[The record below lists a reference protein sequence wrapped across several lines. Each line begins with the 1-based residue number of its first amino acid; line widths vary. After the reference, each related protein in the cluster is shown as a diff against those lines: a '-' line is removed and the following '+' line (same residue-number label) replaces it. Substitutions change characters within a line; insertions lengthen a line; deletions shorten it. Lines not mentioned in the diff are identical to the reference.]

1 MKRNI
6 IRFITVLLALTVII
20 GSVPASATQGY
31 TKEYADVPYDT
42 FTYWNNANVST
53 NYPVRAT
60 GMYNY
65 FDTFFSEDF
74 EGVDIASYTDVSV
87 DKNDIVYVLD
97 GVSSKVHVFD
107 KEYKYVRSIGE
118 IVAADGTAYNYKGA
132 ESIVISEEGLLYICD
147 TENKRVLISDLEGNL
162 VKEPLLLPDS
172 NLIPSDFAYRPIKI
186 AVDSS
191 NYIYVLSDGS
201 YYGAILYSP
210 TGEFLGFFGANTVPT
225 TVTEFL
231 KQIWEKL
238 TVTDEIRQISV
249 RKLPFQFT
257 DLYVDNMDFVYTAT
271 GRTAKAI
278 EQGQIKRLSPGG
290 VNILDSE
297 NVSFSIHVSMPR
309 RNEARYPNVEGLAV
323 SEDNYIY
330 TYDNA
335 TGYISIFDDDCV
347 MLNTFSGGSAV
358 ECNSDGT
365 FMMISAI
372 DLNSEKD
379 IIVLDDVKK
388 CMTVFKINDHG
399 KVLMEAGTLTRNG
412 DYDAALPLWQ
422 EVISNDRNCQ
432 VAYSGM
438 ARVYFAAG
446 EYDLAM
452 KYAKIGYDYHTYS
465 LAYEF
470 VRTDFI
476 ERNIYLMAGI
486 ILAVVIALC
495 VFVHFKRKNNIV
507 IIKNQELKLLS
518 RVMLHPSDVFNEIKQ
533 KKRGSVLIGLILI
546 IVYYITA
553 TLKETESGFL
563 FKSPSNTSFN
573 SALILLQTVGIVLLW
588 TICNWAV
595 CTLQD
600 GKGKMR
606 EIFIVTSYSLVP
618 LIISNIVYTIASNMI
633 LASEAA
639 FLSIFLTVMQLFTAF
654 ILIVGTIVIHDYTF
668 GKFVGTTLL
677 SVFGILIVIFL
688 AIVIVILVQQV
699 FMFIG
704 TIYREFMYR

>member
-1 MKRNI
+1 
-6 IRFITVLLALTVII
+6 
-20 GSVPASATQGY
+20 
-31 TKEYADVPYDT
+31 
-42 FTYWNNANVST
+42 
-53 NYPVRAT
+53 
-60 GMYNY
+60 
-65 FDTFFSEDF
+65 
-74 EGVDIASYTDVSV
+74 
-87 DKNDIVYVLD
+87 
-97 GVSSKVHVFD
+97 
-107 KEYKYVRSIGE
+107 
-118 IVAADGTAYNYKGA
+118 
-132 ESIVISEEGLLYICD
+132 
-147 TENKRVLISDLEGNL
+147 
-162 VKEPLLLPDS
+162 
-172 NLIPSDFAYRPIKI
+172 
-186 AVDSS
+186 
-191 NYIYVLSDGS
+191 
-201 YYGAILYSP
+201 
-210 TGEFLGFFGANTVPT
+210 
-225 TVTEFL
+225 
-231 KQIWEKL
+231 
-238 TVTDEIRQISV
+238 
-249 RKLPFQFT
+249 
-257 DLYVDNMDFVYTAT
+257 
-271 GRTAKAI
+271 
-278 EQGQIKRLSPGG
+278 
-290 VNILDSE
+290 
-297 NVSFSIHVSMPR
+297 
-309 RNEARYPNVEGLAV
+309 
-323 SEDNYIY
+323 
-330 TYDNA
+330 
-335 TGYISIFDDDCV
+335 
-347 MLNTFSGGSAV
+347 
-358 ECNSDGT
+358 
-365 FMMISAI
+365 
-372 DLNSEKD
+372 
-379 IIVLDDVKK
+379 
-388 CMTVFKINDHG
+388 
-399 KVLMEAGTLTRNG
+399 
-412 DYDAALPLWQ
+412 
-422 EVISNDRNCQ
+422 
-432 VAYSGM
+432 M